1 MRTITSLTYYLHE
14 FSDSLAHTQSFSV
27 VPTYFPSFL
36 ARWSTYKL
44 CWLSVVS
51 VKLIWEKK
59 NFNKAKIILECTP
72 FSWPNMT
79 ESQECDDQMLIED
92 DGLRCVV
99 KMEPEAR
106 EISKRIILLIA
117 CLSALCDCL
126 LLSVIGIYGQFIFW
140 LFSTSFVNSLTRNF
154 GGRA

>member
-1 MRTITSLTYYLHE
+1 
-14 FSDSLAHTQSFSV
+14 
-27 VPTYFPSFL
+27 
-36 ARWSTYKL
+36 
-44 CWLSVVS
+44 
-51 VKLIWEKK
+51 
-59 NFNKAKIILECTP
+59 
-72 FSWPNMT
+72 MT
-79 ESQECDDQMLIED
+79 DSQECDDQMLIAD

-99 KMEPEAR
+99 KMEPETR

-140 LFSTSFVNSLTRNF
+140 LFSTSFINSLTRNF

>member
-1 MRTITSLTYYLHE
+1 
-14 FSDSLAHTQSFSV
+14 
-27 VPTYFPSFL
+27 
-36 ARWSTYKL
+36 
-44 CWLSVVS
+44 
-51 VKLIWEKK
+51 
-59 NFNKAKIILECTP
+59 
-72 FSWPNMT
+72 MT
-79 ESQECDDQMLIED
+79 DSQECDDQMLIED

-140 LFSTSFVNSLTRNF
+140 LFSTSFINSLTRNLA
-154 GGRA
+154 GVLSILILTTLVGWGEKEICTEGAVDGQK